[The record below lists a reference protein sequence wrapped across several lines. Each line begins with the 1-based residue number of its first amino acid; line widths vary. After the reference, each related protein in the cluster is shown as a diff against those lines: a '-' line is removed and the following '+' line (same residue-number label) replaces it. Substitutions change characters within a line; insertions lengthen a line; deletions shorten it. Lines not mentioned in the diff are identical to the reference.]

1 MASVAKITVTNVFAD
16 DTTSKV
22 TLDGIKPEN
31 LTAAQIEAIKA
42 KITEFN
48 DQKGGSL
55 APKMKSKSGANWVGI
70 KAVTITTNDRTYI
83 F

>member
-1 MASVAKITVTNVFAD
+1 MAAVSKITVTNVFAD

-22 TLDGIKPEN
+22 TIDGIKPEN
-31 LTAAQIEAIKA
+31 LTSAQIAAMKA
-42 KITEFN
+42 QVEQFN
-48 DQKGGSL
+48 DQKGGTL
-55 APKMKSKSGANWVGI
+55 AAKMKSKSGANWVGI